1 MSKEKTYYYERLPDL
16 INSLKSQ
23 VQKNMDVI
31 NREVEQD
38 LGSDKYFNVLKGR
51 RMAAEYS
58 ISSMKEIDKLEQ
70 ELKIEKEGSYFKEQL
85 PVFID
90 CLKGMFDNN
99 LKVVDLDIDD
109 EDFDDDLKD
118 QIGDQIEE
126 IFGKDISKR
135 IFKKIGTDK
144 LSEVKFHQ
152 VLKARDAARIDNVW
166 VLQTIVDLENILHDK
181 DTVVEKKKEWALVAA
196 QTG

>member
-1 MSKEKTYYYERLPDL
+1 MNKEQSYYDKRLPDL
-16 INSLKSQ
+16 IASLKSQ

-70 ELKIEKEGSYFKEQL
+70 ELKIDKAESYFKAQL

-99 LKVVDLDIDD
+99 LKVVDIDIDE
-109 EDFDDDLKD
+109 EDFDDNLKD

-126 IFGKDISKR
+126 IFGKDISKK
-135 IFKKIGTDK
+135 IFKKLGSDK
-144 LSEVKFHQ
+144 LSEDKFHN
-152 VLKARDAARIDNVW
+152 VLKARDTARVDNVW
-166 VLQTIVDLENILHDK
+166 VLKTIDDLETILYDK
-181 DTVVEKKKEWALVAA
+181 EVTVEKKKSWSKVAA
-196 QTG
+196 DRN